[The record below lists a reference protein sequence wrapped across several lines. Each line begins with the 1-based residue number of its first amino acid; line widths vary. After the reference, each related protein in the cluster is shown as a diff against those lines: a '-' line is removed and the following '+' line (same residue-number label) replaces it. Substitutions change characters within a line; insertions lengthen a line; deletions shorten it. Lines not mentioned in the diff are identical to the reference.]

1 MSTIGLSASCA
12 TSLPYRYPEA
22 NPFSDGQSKELIR
35 LTSDTQSTVS
45 FGHKIGAAKGVLVSI
60 AVSLLFWSVILLVSL
75 A

>member
-1 MSTIGLSASCA
+1 MSNTGHQHLPLPLVFIA
-12 TSLPYRYPEA
+12 TLQPIH
-22 NPFSDGQSKELIR
+22 FDGQSNELER

-45 FGHKIGAAKGVLVSI
+45 FGHNIGAAKGVLVSI